1 MTRPLFFYFV
11 FMFLLLNISIHK
23 QWTAV
28 IVEVKTKGRPPD
40 CYVSEHTE
48 LSCLFIMLGDTDR
61 ILTL

>member
-1 MTRPLFFYFV
+1 
-11 FMFLLLNISIHK
+11 MFLLLNISIHK

-28 IVEVKTKGRPPD
+28 IVEVKTKKRPPD